1 MYQEYSKRDTNE
13 RKQKEARQNE
23 IIDRTKQ
30 YLTQAR
36 DLIKSLRPEDQRE
49 LEMFVRNSLINK

>member
-1 MYQEYSKRDTNE
+1 MYQEYSKRDANE